1 MKVKNLYMVNDLY
14 VYKNSDENNC
24 YKNSEAYI
32 NGIFIMNNNFLYNL
46 LIKLFIIQMI
56 KYRLNTKCVGDLLW
70 KCLNTI

>member
-46 LIKLFIIQMI
+46 LIKLFII
-56 KYRLNTKCVGDLLW
+56 
-70 KCLNTI
+70 